1 MIAQTY
7 RSITLAS
14 VVAILI
20 SGSAF
25 AAIKSNK
32 PATHDSAV
40 AVVKSAVAFIKKE
53 GPAKAYAEISNKS
66 GQFTDHDMYV
76 VVYGL
81 DGKVLAHGQNE
92 NLIGTNASENKDADG
107 HPFVKERIELARKHA
122 SFWQNYKFMNP
133 VTKKIEAKHMY
144 CMRLEETAVC
154 GGVYKLD

>member
-1 MIAQTY
+1 M
-7 RSITLAS
+7 
-14 VVAILI
+14 VAILI

-81 DGKVLAHGQNE
+81 DGKVLAHGQNKGIS
-92 NLIGTNASENKDADG
+92 NGTNASENKDADG

-133 VTKKIEAKHMY
+133 VTKKIEQSICTA
-144 CMRLEETAVC
+144 CDWRNRRLRRSLQA
-154 GGVYKLD
+154 